1 MGRQGLNDLQIV
13 GLFST
18 ETVQTGSK
26 AYPTSYSLAN
36 GGLSTRVNEPWRET
50 DQSLPSSI
58 EVKQEWFHSATL
70 SCFGVVRKEGC
81 SFTLYSY
88 DFTLPPPEGTG
99 IT

>member
-1 MGRQGLNDLQIV
+1 V

-26 AYPTSYSLAN
+26 AYPTSYSMAN
-36 GGLSTRVNEPWRET
+36 GRPSTRVNEPWRET

-70 SCFGVVRKEGC
+70 SCFWSYTRKAVPL
-81 SFTLYSY
+81 LYIAMFSLY
-88 DFTLPPPEGTG
+88 PHLKELALHNY
-99 IT
+99 